1 MKENNSKR
9 TLILVLL
16 VLVAALTVPV
26 TVRASAS
33 AATSSSDVYWSWGEQ
48 APGTSQ
54 VVRTANGASAN
65 LQVGGLRAGN
75 AATGW
80 WIVFN
85 HPELCVPEPY
95 DCGPD
100 DMFGNPAAGGDFLL
114 LSGNVIGRSGMATFA
129 GHLQKDSNRG
139 SGLAEI
145 LCPETMDCTVGLT
158 NPEGALIILAT
169 HDHGPQQTGEVLV
182 DQISSFLGGCEVF
195 VGDAFGFATG
205 TGDIPDTEGE
215 CSTIQVSPHMP

>member
-1 MKENNSKR
+1 MKEINSKR
-9 TLILVLL
+9 GLFLL
-16 VLVAALTVPV
+16 LLALVAVLTVTG
-26 TVRASAS
+26 TVLADNSATIS
-33 AATSSSDVYWSWGEQ
+33 PSDVYWSWGEQ

-65 LQVGGLRAGN
+65 LQVGGLRPGN

-85 HPELCVPEPY
+85 YPELCIPAPY

-114 LSGNVIGRSGMATFA
+114 LSGNVIGGSGMATFA

-139 SGLAEI
+139 SGLAEV
-145 LCPETMDCTVGLT
+145 LGCQDCTPGLKEPET
-158 NPEGALIILAT
+158 ALIILAT
-169 HDHGPQQTGEVLV
+169 HDHGPQQTGELLV
-182 DQISSFLGGCEVF
+182 DQISSFLGGCDVF
-195 VGDAFGFATG
+195 VGDAYGFATG
-205 TGDIPDTEGE
+205 PGDIPDAEGE